1 MATISLTLP
10 QAKSDDQ
17 PEQFLANE
25 AIAIGELFYLDAN
38 SQANVADNTDSGK
51 DEIEGVALTAADA
64 GNYVVGLTIDGAILQ
79 VSNPL
84 VVGDT
89 YILSD
94 NGDVQLATDLA
105 STEFLSNFG
114 TVDTTSSI
122 VLQINNTGSQK
133 A

>member
-10 QAKSDDQ
+10 QVKTDDT
-17 PEQFLANE
+17 PELFLANE
-25 AIAIGELFYLDAN
+25 AIAIGELFYLDSN

-51 DEIEGVALTAADA
+51 DEIQGVALTAADA
-64 GNYVVGLTIDGAILQ
+64 GNYVVGASLGTIQ
-79 VSNPL
+79 VSNAL
-84 VVGDT
+84 VIGDV

-105 STEFLSNFG
+105 STEFLSEFG
-114 TVDTTSSI
+114 TVDTTSSL
-122 VLQINNTGSQK
+122 VLKINNTGSQK